1 VPNFTVAAEGA
12 ATMPSGSAESHVRP
26 AGHFSK
32 SATTSL
38 SAFGRGLR
46 LWGPVA
52 ALILLC
58 IGFGVADP
66 GFATIK
72 NLQTVADR
80 SAIPLIVAIGMTFVV
95 LQGSIDLSIEGVMA
109 SSSLTFAMTVL
120 NSRTALD
127 LGVVGILLATAVG
140 GVLGLVNGLVV
151 TKLRVPS
158 FMVTL
163 GIWSVSMGI
172 AMLISGGQPPIIR
185 DQMLRV
191 LGLGHSDGVPNLT
204 IVAVVCLLVGYVL
217 QTYTRFGRYSFVIG
231 GGEDLARLS
240 GIPVDRY
247 KVLVFGFS
255 GVMAGLAGVMES
267 ARIGLGHVDIGLGQ
281 MFAAITAVVI
291 GGTSLSGGRGGVL
304 QSAVGVLILVVLAN
318 GMIFVGVSPYLQ
330 KAVQGAIIL
339 AAVLVATWHLRSRLR
354 VVK

>member
-1 VPNFTVAAEGA
+1 
-12 ATMPSGSAESHVRP
+12 
-26 AGHFSK
+26 
-32 SATTSL
+32 
-38 SAFGRGLR
+38 
-46 LWGPVA
+46 
-52 ALILLC
+52 
-58 IGFGVADP
+58 
-66 GFATIK
+66 
-72 NLQTVADR
+72 
-80 SAIPLIVAIGMTFVV
+80 
-95 LQGSIDLSIEGVMA
+95 
-109 SSSLTFAMTVL
+109 
-120 NSRTALD
+120 
-127 LGVVGILLATAVG
+127 
-140 GVLGLVNGLVV
+140 
-151 TKLRVPS
+151 
-158 FMVTL
+158 
-163 GIWSVSMGI
+163 
-172 AMLISGGQPPIIR
+172 
-185 DQMLRV
+185 MLRV

>member
-1 VPNFTVAAEGA
+1 
-12 ATMPSGSAESHVRP
+12 MPSGSAKSYVRP

-32 SATTSL
+32 NATTSL

-72 NLQTVADR
+72 NLPTVADR
-80 SAIPLIVAIGMTFVV
+80 SAIPLIVAIGMTFIV

-127 LGVVGILLATAVG
+127 LGVAGILLATAVG

-185 DQMLRV
+185 DQMLRA
-191 LGLGHSDGVPNLT
+191 LGLGHSHGVPNLT

-255 GVMAGLAGVMES
+255 GVMAGLAGVMEFRPHRS
-267 ARIGLGHVDIGLGQ
+267 RPCRYRPRPDVCGDHRRRHRWDFVEWRTRRRTPVCRRGSDPCGARQRDDLCWGFTLPSK
-281 MFAAITAVVI
+281 
-291 GGTSLSGGRGGVL
+291 GGPGRHHPSGGSCGD
-304 QSAVGVLILVVLAN
+304 LA
-318 GMIFVGVSPYLQ
+318 F
-330 KAVQGAIIL
+330 A
-339 AAVLVATWHLRSRLR
+339 
-354 VVK
+354 